1 MIKLYNTLNRKKQ
14 DFKPLKSKIATV
26 YTCGP
31 TVYDFAH
38 IGNLSSYLF
47 ADLLKR
53 YLRYTGL
60 KVKDVMNITDI
71 DDKTIRNSQAKKQT
85 LKQYTRYYEKLFLQ
99 DLKTIK
105 VIPPQHL
112 AKASDYILEM
122 QKIIKQLIATGFA
135 YVADDKSVY
144 FSIKKFKGYGQ
155 LANLKQSQL
164 KAGASGRIS
173 TDEYLKD
180 NVADF
185 VLWKAWDKADGK
197 NKWDSPWGPGRPGW
211 HIECSAMSMKHLGE
225 TIDIH
230 TGGEDLIF
238 PHHQNEIA
246 QSEAVTGKQFVRY
259 WLHRA
264 YLKVDGKKMSKSLG
278 NFFTLNQILEKQPD
292 PLAFRYLI
300 LTSHYRTPI
309 NFTLESLQSA
319 ENSLNNIRKFIA
331 KLKKANGS
339 GKCNINIL
347 LINLQKDFET
357 AMNDDLNAPQAIAVW
372 FEFQKLA
379 SDLLEKGLISRL
391 QAQKALIVFKKID
404 SVWSFILSSTPK
416 IKIDKK
422 KINDLI
428 AKRNICRQNKDYAGA
443 DQIRAELQSMGIEIQ
458 DQGEKTVW
466 KVK

>member
-1 MIKLYNTLNRKKQ
+1 MLHLYNTLERKKQ
-14 DFKPLKSKIATV
+14 KFIPLKNKKASV

-47 ADLLKR
+47 SDLLKR
-53 YLRYTGL
+53 YLRYSSLT
-60 KVKDVMNITDI
+60 VVDVMNITDI
-71 DDKTIRNSQAKKQT
+71 DDKTIRNSRQKQISLKK
-85 LKQYTRYYEKLFLQ
+85 YTRGYEKLFIQ
-99 DLKTIK
+99 DLKTLNIDLPK
-105 VIPPQHL
+105 HL
-112 AKASDYILEM
+112 TRASDYILEM
-122 QKIIKQLIATGFA
+122 QKIIKKLIVKGFA
-135 YVADDKSVY
+135 YIADDKSVY
-144 FSIKKFKGYGQ
+144 FSIKKFKKYGQ

-164 KAGASGRIS
+164 KVGASGRIN

-278 NFFTLNQILEKQPD
+278 NFFTLKQILEKQPD
-292 PLAFRYLI
+292 PMAFRYLI

-309 NFTLESLQSA
+309 NFTLESLRSA
-319 ENSLNNIRKFIA
+319 ENSLNNIRKFIF
-331 KLKKANGS
+331 KLKKAKGS
-339 GKCNINIL
+339 GKNNFNL
-347 LINLQKDFET
+347 LLNKLEKDFQS
-357 AMNDDLNAPQAIAVW
+357 AMDDDLNTPQAIAGW

-379 SDLLEKGLISRL
+379 DGLLEKGLVNRF
-391 QAQKALIVFKKID
+391 QVQKALNIIKKID
-404 SVWSFILSSTPK
+404 LVWGFLLSQTPK
-416 IKIDKK
+416 NKIDKK

-428 AKRNICRQNKDYAGA
+428 AKRNVCRQNKDYAGA

-466 KVK
+466 VIK

>member
-1 MIKLYNTLNRKKQ
+1 MLHLYNTLERKKQ
-14 DFKPLKSKIATV
+14 KFIPLKNKKASV

-47 ADLLKR
+47 SDLLKR
-53 YLRYTGL
+53 YLRYSGL
-60 KVKDVMNITDI
+60 TVVDVMNITDI
-71 DDKTIRNSQAKKQT
+71 DDKTIRNSRQKQISLKK
-85 LKQYTRYYEKLFLQ
+85 YTRGYEKLFIQ
-99 DLKTIK
+99 DLKTLKIDLPK
-105 VIPPQHL
+105 HL
-112 AKASDYILEM
+112 TRASDYILEM
-122 QKIIKQLIATGFA
+122 QKIIKKLIVKGFA
-135 YVADDKSVY
+135 YIAEDKSVY
-144 FSIKKFKGYGQ
+144 FSIKKFKKYGQ
-155 LANLKQSQL
+155 LANLKQLQL
-164 KAGASGRIS
+164 KVGASGRIN

-185 VLWKAWDKADGK
+185 VLWKAWDKADGN

-278 NFFTLNQILEKQPD
+278 NFFTLKQILEKQPD
-292 PLAFRYLI
+292 PMAFRYLI

-309 NFTLESLQSA
+309 NFTLESLRSA
-319 ENSLNNIRKFIA
+319 ENSLNNIRKFIF
-331 KLKKANGS
+331 KLKKAKGS
-339 GKCNINIL
+339 GKNNFNL
-347 LINLQKDFET
+347 LLNKLEKDFQS
-357 AMNDDLNAPQAIAVW
+357 AMDDDLNTPQAIAGW

-379 SDLLEKGLISRL
+379 NGLLEKGLVNRF
-391 QAQKALIVFKKID
+391 QVQKALNIIKKID
-404 SVWSFILSSTPK
+404 LVWGFLLSQAPK
-416 IKIDKK
+416 NKIDKK

-428 AKRNICRQNKDYAGA
+428 AKRNVCRQNKDYAGA

-458 DQGEKTVW
+458 DQGDKTVW
-466 KVK
+466 VIK